1 MPTYEYRCTDCNEV
15 WERSE
20 HIAEHEDVAQHAAAP
35 PRCPSCD
42 SDKVEPVFS
51 SFYARTSRKS

>member
-1 MPTYEYRCTDCNEV
+1 MPTYEYYCLDCHEV

-20 HIAEHEDVAQHAAAP
+20 HIAEHEEVAHHTSAP
-35 PRCPSCD
+35 PRCPHCD

-51 SFYARTSRKS
+51 PFYARTSRKT